1 MSKVDLSLW
10 SESTFRALGFVNES
24 DLRDLA
30 SEPKK
35 STANFIPA
43 KEKRR
48 DSMETRLSNPIF

>member
-10 SESTFRALGFVNES
+10 SESTFRALGSGNES

-30 SEPKK
+30 SESKK
-35 STANFIPA
+35 STADVISA
-43 KEKRR
+43 KERRR